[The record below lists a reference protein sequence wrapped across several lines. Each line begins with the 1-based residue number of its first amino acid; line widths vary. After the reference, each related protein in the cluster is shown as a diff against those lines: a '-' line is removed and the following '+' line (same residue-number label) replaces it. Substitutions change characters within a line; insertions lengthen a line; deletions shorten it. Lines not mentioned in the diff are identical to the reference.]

1 MNLHQ
6 NLKTKVL
13 LSNLPVK
20 IIFRLCTDND
30 DVINFFSALGNK
42 FNCGCCDVLDDFWGE
57 AMEVYLHNPWLTY
70 GIGIHRI
77 REAGL
82 GTELMD
88 LLDEKSFS
96 IEEVRDFC
104 VELFIGPKNEL
115 SLRNPN
121 LDFKGFIDDLEAA
134 TKKESLVWNPMK
146 KKFTPWVDVQ
156 KITLMFEKSMNEKN
170 KDMNAYGKSAFQD
183 DLGDTRDRSNG
194 RRAERSRGLPKS
206 KTMPADVNENNKDRN
221 AYDKSAF
228 QNDLGDTRDR
238 SNGRRAERSRG
249 LPKSKTMPADVN
261 ENNKDRNAYDKS
273 AFQNDLGDTRDRSNG
288 RRAERSR
295 GFAKSKTMPAEV
307 PSRSRKVSN
316 MDEDNGSKAK
326 DLKEY
331 MQQWSHEAP
340 D

>member
-1 MNLHQ
+1 
-6 NLKTKVL
+6 
-13 LSNLPVK
+13 
-20 IIFRLCTDND
+20 
-30 DVINFFSALGNK
+30 
-42 FNCGCCDVLDDFWGE
+42 
-57 AMEVYLHNPWLTY
+57 MEVYLHNPWLTY

-88 LLDEKSFS
+88 LLDEKSFT
-96 IEEVRDFC
+96 IEEIRDFC

-146 KKFTPWVDVQ
+146 KKLTPWIDVQ
-156 KITLMFEKSMNEKN
+156 KIKLMFEKSMNEKN
-170 KDMNAYGKSAFQD
+170 RDM
-183 DLGDTRDRSNG
+183 
-194 RRAERSRGLPKS
+194 
-206 KTMPADVNENNKDRN
+206 
-221 AYDKSAF
+221 
-228 QNDLGDTRDR
+228 
-238 SNGRRAERSRG
+238 
-249 LPKSKTMPADVN
+249 
-261 ENNKDRNAYDKS
+261 NAYDKS

-295 GFAKSKTMPAEV
+295 GFAKSKTMHAEVVPENKRSATNDSRSRERSRGRGLPKSKTMPAEV
-307 PSRSRKVSN
+307 PENKRSATNDSRSRKVSN

-340 D
+340 DYKQLKPLQVLLVNVPDLFPPKNKFVESHEYYLNWKVFSDLSGESGDELKELLRRASRKSKLFLHPDKLPNDLTKNQDEMFKTIWNVMLESEAATFQ